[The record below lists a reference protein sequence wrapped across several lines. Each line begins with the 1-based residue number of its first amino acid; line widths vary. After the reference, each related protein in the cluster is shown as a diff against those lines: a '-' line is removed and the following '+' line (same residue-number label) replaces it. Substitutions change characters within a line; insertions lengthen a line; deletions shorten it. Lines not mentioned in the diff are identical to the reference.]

1 MANNAYLIISDLHD
15 FYKNIENRINYVKE
29 IDVVKQKILEIGIKY
44 REAGWNVNAI
54 LLGDVFHRAYQS
66 VDFAILANNYWML
79 AKKLF
84 TNIYCVLGNHE
95 TTYYA
100 SNPFYTLVNSIE
112 SEKVRK
118 ILNKVWQP
126 RGLEN
131 IFRVVDTVVDGNV
144 ILHFNHYGT
153 PISRAIPEKVNIGLY
168 HQDIINSEIR
178 DLMTTTYSNDL
189 YYCRPINFDKT
200 DIFDGFAYNFF
211 GHMHKVYG
219 TWKYKNASTK
229 KETVLCYLA
238 SLGRPNVT
246 EVQDNF
252 LERNIPVICIKDG
265 ELSEVNDN
273 IFMLPSRAS
282 CVKED
287 VVKVAKEAYQKVKE
301 RRELLDYVPTSDD
314 PVKSIEGYCMDA
326 PALLR
331 MFIDLK
337 DNEQD
342 RYMEELLYKYKKV
355 IGVNL

>member
-1 MANNAYLIISDLHD
+1 M
-15 FYKNIENRINYVKE
+15 
-29 IDVVKQKILEIGIKY
+29 
-44 REAGWNVNAI
+44 
-54 LLGDVFHRAYQS
+54 
-66 VDFAILANNYWML
+66 
-79 AKKLF
+79 
-84 TNIYCVLGNHE
+84 LGNHE

-189 YYCRPINFDKT
+189 YYCRPINFDNT

-252 LERNIPVICIKDG
+252 LERNIPVICVKDG

>member
-84 TNIYCVLGNHE
+84 TDIYCVLGNHE

-189 YYCRPINFDKT
+189 YYCRPINFDNT

-219 TWKYKNASTK
+219 TW
-229 KETVLCYLA
+229 
-238 SLGRPNVT
+238 
-246 EVQDNF
+246 
-252 LERNIPVICIKDG
+252 NIK
-265 ELSEVNDN
+265 
-273 IFMLPSRAS
+273 MLQPR
-282 CVKED
+282 K
-287 VVKVAKEAYQKVKE
+287 
-301 RRELLDYVPTSDD
+301 RRCCA
-314 PVKSIEGYCMDA
+314 I
-326 PALLR
+326 
-331 MFIDLK
+331 
-337 DNEQD
+337 
-342 RYMEELLYKYKKV
+342 
-355 IGVNL
+355 